1 MINVLYF
8 MVGVALAMLFMW
20 IVNLIMDE
28 LYGR

>member
-1 MINVLYF
+1 MISVLYF
-8 MVGVALAMLFMW
+8 MMGVALAMLFMW